1 MVHLVAQGGR
11 IRMRSRARSTDP
23 SAACAAT
30 SAGSRA
36 AGWLRWAPEWLPSGP
51 AARRPPAR
59 SARQPT
65 ARGGQEPAPDRDHG
79 RRVREGDPQATPSVG
94 LASGQ
99 AGADRAADPP
109 GGCGPKA
116 VRIPAPTDE
125 AAERLGPAADPK
137 LSGSPAPTEAAG
149 APRASDGPKAV
160 RIPAPTD
167 EAAERLGPAADP
179 KLSGSPAPTEAAG
192 APRASYG
199 PKAVRTARDRRRG
212 SRAGGVGCGPKA
224 VRIPRARRRPAARL
238 HGRPRSGRSVVRPP
252 ARQARPPRRCR

>member
-137 LSGSPAPTEAAG
+137 LSGSPAPTEAAEHPG
-149 APRASDGPKAV
+149 PATDPNLSGPPATVAEAPE
-160 RIPAPTD
+160 PA
-167 EAAERLGPAADP
+167 GSAADP
-179 KLSGSPAPTEAAG
+179 NLSGSPALADDQPLVFTTDRDPADRWFDRLLTKLGLLDDAGEALGG
-192 APRASYG
+192 ARWIGDAAPH
-199 PKAVRTARDRRRG
+199 DRRE
-212 SRAGGVGCGPKA
+212 RADA
-224 VRIPRARRRPAARL
+224 
-238 HGRPRSGRSVVRPP
+238 
-252 ARQARPPRRCR
+252 